1 MCNMSGMPGARRRR
15 FLIIISVA
23 GAAGF
28 IAVGI
33 AAAAKGYNELA
44 RKPNAAEF
52 RQAAVADV
60 SRRWMAWPAGKIF
73 PRTLSYQAGPGVTET
88 VRRVGIGSGTS
99 CAAAVAPSLTRL
111 LARHGCRAVLRA
123 SYTDDLQGVVYT
135 IGVAAFPGAASAAAA
150 EARMP
155 NPLPPAAGLRAL
167 AFPGTAAALV
177 TDQARQAATA
187 AHGGPYL
194 VLTTA
199 GYADGRPAASAGQ
212 ARPGTFAPGS
222 QLGQA
227 VLAPLATPATPR
239 CGAPQWRC

>member
-1 MCNMSGMPGARRRR
+1 M
-15 FLIIISVA
+15 IISVA

-28 IAVGI
+28 IAVSV
-33 AAAAKGYNELA
+33 AAATKDYNELT
-44 RKPNAAEF
+44 RKPTAAEIH
-52 RQAAVADV
+52 QAAVADV
-60 SRRWMAWPAGKIF
+60 ARRWMAWPAGKIF
-73 PRTLSYQAGPGVTET
+73 PGTLSYQAGPGVTET

-111 LARHGCRAVLRA
+111 FARHGCRAVLRA

-135 IGVAAFPGAASAAAA
+135 IGVASFPGAAPAAAV
-150 EARMP
+150 EASMP
-155 NPLPPAAGLRAL
+155 SPLLSAGGLQTL
-167 AFPGTAAALV
+167 AFPGTAAALF

-187 AHGGPYL
+187 AQGGPYL

-199 GYADGRPAASAGQ
+199 GYADGRPAASTGQ
-212 ARPGTFAPGS
+212 ARPGIFAPGS

>member
-1 MCNMSGMPGARRRR
+1 MSGMPGARRRR

-28 IAVGI
+28 ITLSV
-33 AAAAKGYNELA
+33 AAAAKGYNELT
-44 RKPNAAEF
+44 RKPTAAEF

-60 SRRWMAWPAGKIF
+60 ARRWMAWPGGKIF
-73 PRTLSYQAGPGVTET
+73 PGTLSYQAGPGVTET
-88 VRRVGIGSGTS
+88 VRRIGIGPGAS

-135 IGVAAFPGAASAAAA
+135 IGVAAFPGASPAAAA
-150 EARMP
+150 EASMP
-155 NPLPPAAGLRAL
+155 SPLPPATGLRAL
-167 AFPGTAAALV
+167 AFPGTATALF
-177 TDQARQAATA
+177 TDQARQASTA
-187 AHGGPYL
+187 AQSGPYM

-199 GYADGRPAASAGQ
+199 GYSDGRSAALTGQ

-227 VLAPLATPATPR
+227 VLAPLARPATPH